1 MMRTKRNIFFLPYAT
16 DMASTFSMYH
26 QDCTTHTTQPVA
38 QVAYEI
44 VFQSVLYMKNLAY
57 SPWSSR
63 HWVETETISNS
74 IGFMIIMMLNSN
86 NIWILCALHMT
97 QGS

>member
-1 MMRTKRNIFFLPYAT
+1 MVSIAKLMLTRKRNTFSLPYAT

-26 QDCTTHTTQPVA
+26 PDCTTHTTKPVA
-38 QVAYEI
+38 HVAPKI
-44 VFQSVLYMKNLAY
+44 VFQNFLYMKNLAY

-74 IGFMIIMMLNSN
+74 NGL
-86 NIWILCALHMT
+86 
-97 QGS
+97 